1 MDRSDLGSWLD
12 GPSFGDGVPGERLG
26 LPLEGPGS
34 VARIGARAVALL
46 IDWLLGV
53 TVVTIVST
61 GTLGFAA
68 DQSVATRS
76 GWTCL
81 FVFFVAVSAFTWL
94 TGASV
99 GQRLLRIQ
107 IVLLSGQPLGFL
119 CTLLRTALLC
129 LVIPAV
135 IYDRDG
141 RGLHDKAVGTVAVRT
156 R

>member
-12 GPSFGDGVPGERLG
+12 GPSFGDAVPGERLG
-26 LPLEGPGS
+26 LPLEGRGS
-34 VARIGARAVALL
+34 VARIGARTVALL
-46 IDWLLGV
+46 IDWLLAV
-53 TVVTIVST
+53 TVVTVVSA
-61 GTLGFAA
+61 GTLGFGA
-68 DQSVATRS
+68 DQGVATRS

-99 GQRLLRIQ
+99 GQRLLRIH
-107 IVLLSGQPLGFL
+107 IVRLSGQPLGFL
-119 CTLLRTALLC
+119 RTLLRTALLC

>member
-12 GPSFGDGVPGERLG
+12 GPSFGEGTPGERLG
-26 LPLEGPGS
+26 LPLEGAGS

-53 TVVTIVST
+53 TVVTVVST
-61 GTLGFAA
+61 GTLGFGA

-76 GWTCL
+76 AWTCL
-81 FVFFVAVSAFTWL
+81 VIFFVAVSSFTWL

-99 GQRLLRIQ
+99 GQRLLRVQ
-107 IVLLSGQPLGFL
+107 VVRLSGQPLGL
-119 CTLLRTALLC
+119 LRTLVRTALLC
-129 LVIPAV
+129 LVVPAV

>member
-1 MDRSDLGSWLD
+1 
-12 GPSFGDGVPGERLG
+12 
-26 LPLEGPGS
+26 
-34 VARIGARAVALL
+34 VALL

-61 GTLGFAA
+61 GTLGFGA
-68 DQSVATRS
+68 DQSVATRT

-81 FVFFVAVSAFTWL
+81 VVFFVAVSSFTWL

-99 GQRLLRIQ
+99 GQRLLRVQ
-107 IVLLSGQPLGFL
+107 IVRLSGAPLGL
-119 CTLLRTALLC
+119 LRTLLRTALLC

>member
-12 GPSFGDGVPGERLG
+12 GPSFGDAVPGERLG
-26 LPLEGPGS
+26 LPLEGRGS

-53 TVVTIVST
+53 TVVTIVSA
-61 GTLGFAA
+61 GTLGFGA
-68 DQSVATRS
+68 DQGVVTRS

-99 GQRLLRIQ
+99 GQRLLRIH
-107 IVLLSGQPLGFL
+107 IVRLSGQPLGFL
-119 CTLLRTALLC
+119 RTLLRTALLC

>member
-1 MDRSDLGSWLD
+1 
-12 GPSFGDGVPGERLG
+12 
-26 LPLEGPGS
+26 
-34 VARIGARAVALL
+34 
-46 IDWLLGV
+46 
-53 TVVTIVST
+53 
-61 GTLGFAA
+61 
-68 DQSVATRS
+68 
-76 GWTCL
+76 L

-119 CTLLRTALLC
+119 RTLLRTALLC